1 MHAARVMDLVL
12 GTMTT
17 TAETL
22 WRPSPAELHDFMR
35 ARGEQAEERT
45 LVVADLEHAAAI
57 NEANWHVN
65 HNRNH
70 ARTEDGARQAED
82 FFDRNPGLTHD
93 AGDDARVRR
102 E

>member
-1 MHAARVMDLVL
+1 MN
-12 GTMTT
+12 
-17 TAETL
+17 
-22 WRPSPAELHDFMR
+22 RPR
-35 ARGEQAEERT
+35 ERT

-82 FFDRNPGLTHD
+82 FLDAIRGSPMMPATMPACAENDRAFYDTGIE
-93 AGDDARVRR
+93 RSR
-102 E
+102 